1 MHTIEPYYNWR
12 HLYIA
17 SEDPQ
22 SPMYGYFNSEVEFT
36 DRIFNHVVHPQWDNI
51 GCETLV
57 LKILFVDYSAGY
69 CVIEF
74 LGEWN
79 DAVHNDVMRVKRDIV
94 DEMVPLGIDK
104 FILIGENILNFHA
117 DITDYYEEWL
127 EEVPNGW
134 MTFLNLRSHVVDELN
149 SYGLD
154 QFFVLGGEL
163 DQWNWRTKKPEQL
176 YNKLTEVVGLR
187 LGL

>member
-1 MHTIEPYYNWR
+1 
-12 HLYIA
+12 
-17 SEDPQ
+17 
-22 SPMYGYFNSEVEFT
+22 
-36 DRIFNHVVHPQWDNI
+36 
-51 GCETLV
+51 
-57 LKILFVDYSAGY
+57 
-69 CVIEF
+69 
-74 LGEWN
+74 
-79 DAVHNDVMRVKRDIV
+79 MRVKRDIV